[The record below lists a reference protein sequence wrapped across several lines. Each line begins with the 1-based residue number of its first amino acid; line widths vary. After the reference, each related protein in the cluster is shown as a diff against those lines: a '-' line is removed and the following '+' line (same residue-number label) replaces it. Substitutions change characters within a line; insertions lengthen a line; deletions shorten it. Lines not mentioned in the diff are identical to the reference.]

1 MPAPQT
7 AQTGLPVPGTTGA
20 IGAAVIIVG
29 DGVGAIVGDPSQRQ
43 ISDDSTKPKHTSSV
57 YTPIRASIST
67 VPQVNTLVPNLK
79 STASGL
85 ANAAPGQISQEGE
98 AGASVPSSATG
109 LGVATTGA
117 EVTGD
122 EVAATG
128 AEVTGDEVAATG
140 AEVTGAEVTGDEV
153 AATGAE
159 VTGDEVA
166 ATGAEVTGAEV
177 AATGA
182 EVTGAEVAGTSVS
195 SSATGAPVAT
205 GAVGATGLNT
215 GAPEI
220 CSQPHIEAVTAG
232 TNSH

>member
-128 AEVTGDEVAATG
+128 AEVTG
-140 AEVTGAEVTGDEV
+140 
-153 AATGAE
+153 
-159 VTGDEVA
+159 
-166 ATGAEVTGAEV
+166 AEV